1 MVTLEQ
7 IKKLRDDTGV
17 STMACKKALEEANGD
32 QEKAIEI
39 LRKKGEAKAASRSER
54 STAQGVVAV
63 SEGQGKVAM
72 ITLACETDFVAKNED
87 FINEAKKLADKV
99 LSEGEEA
106 DLSGVIGDLTIKLG
120 EKIELKNKKI
130 FEGKNIGTYIH
141 SNNKIGTAVVLS
153 GGETEVARDIA
164 MHIAAMNPEYISPDE
179 VPVALVE
186 KEKEIWTAQ
195 LKQEGKPENIWPNIM
210 QGKERKFREENALLK
225 QAFVKNP
232 EETIEKL
239 LGDLK
244 IETFTRMSV

>member
-1 MVTLEQ
+1 MVSLEQ

-120 EKIELKNKKI
+120 EKIELKNKEI

-164 MHIAAMNPEYISPDE
+164 MHIAAMNPGYISPDE

-195 LKQEGKPENIWPNIM
+195 LKQEGKPENIWANIM

>member
-1 MVTLEQ
+1 
-7 IKKLRDDTGV
+7 
-17 STMACKKALEEANGD
+17 MACKKALEEANGD

-120 EKIELKNKKI
+120 EKIELKNKEI

-164 MHIAAMNPEYISPDE
+164 MHIAAMNPGYISPDE

-195 LKQEGKPENIWPNIM
+195 LKQEGKPENIWANIM

>member
-120 EKIELKNKKI
+120 EKIELKNKEI
-130 FEGKNIGTYIH
+130 CEGRNIGTYIH

-164 MHIAAMNPEYISPDE
+164 MHIAAMNPGYISPDE

-195 LKQEGKPENIWPNIM
+195 LKQEGKPENIWANIM

>member
-120 EKIELKNKKI
+120 EKIELKNKEI

-164 MHIAAMNPEYISPDE
+164 MHIAAMNPGYISPDE

-195 LKQEGKPENIWPNIM
+195 LKQEGKPENIWANIM